1 MTSITV
7 PIGNI
12 HFEYGAN
19 GLAPNPEQ
27 WLSQV
32 IEQAEYVLTQLPKLE
47 KRAKSLKL
55 DWPASISKDCRVAH
69 QSAESALQAISD
81 DDPNTAMLATFH
93 AGRAI
98 EKATAALAVF
108 GGLKFI
114 KEGKKKGGDKRGE
127 QVSAEKEKNKE
138 FVIYVFDKMLTDQ
151 EKREGILIED
161 WIKVF
166 KKIAKYSPTK
176 GTMKTW
182 LGELGYPYKKNQ
194 RGRPK
199 KKTS

>member
-12 HFEYGAN
+12 RLEYGPD
-19 GLAPNPEQ
+19 GVAPDPKQ

-32 IEQAEYVLTQLPKLE
+32 IEQAEYVLGQLPALE
-47 KRAKSLKL
+47 KRAKSLTL
-55 DWPASISKDCRVAH
+55 AWPASISKDCRVAR
-69 QSAESALQAISD
+69 QSAQGALRAISD

-127 QVSAEKEKNKE
+127 QVAEEKEKNKKSVTYIFE
-138 FVIYVFDKMLTDQ
+138 KMLTDR
-151 EKREGILIED
+151 EKREGISIEA
-161 WIKVF
+161 WIKEF
-166 KKIAKYSPTK
+166 KKIAKYSPTQ

-182 LGELGYPYKKNQ
+182 LDELNYPYKKNP